1 MSCPQTDQKPVLSE
15 LVQLSVNNKN
25 SPPGA
30 VPFAR
35 PGQAEKRKHILP
47 GNYSL
52 QTPPVRLMF
61 DAPPEASM
69 RYHCVPEYYLLHSI
83 LFLRVEPVSLAS
95 LKGHVCCCLKCY
107 KLKTPRLC
115 RQVLSSRRKTGTRV
129 ADKGYIQSP
138 LPGTAISVKPE
149 SAARRYTLPLPP
161 V

>member
-95 LKGHVCCCLKCY
+95 LKGHVCCRWKCY
-107 KLKTPRLC
+107 KLKTPRLYAGKFSALDEKQE
-115 RQVLSSRRKTGTRV
+115 QVSLTRV
-129 ADKGYIQSP
+129 MFSRPCRRP
-138 LPGTAISVKPE
+138 LSQ
-149 SAARRYTLPLPP
+149 
-161 V
+161 

>member
-1 MSCPQTDQKPVLSE
+1 MLLRRLDYSAGALRLSCPQTDQKPVLSE

-52 QTPPVRLMF
+52 QSPPVRLMF

-69 RYHCVPEYYLLHSI
+69 RYHCVPEYSLLNSI
-83 LFLRVEPVSLAS
+83 LFLRVEQVSLAS

-107 KLKTPRLC
+107 KLKTARLYAGKFLALGEK
-115 RQVLSSRRKTGTRV
+115 QEHVSLTRV
-129 ADKGYIQSP
+129 IFSRPCPGP
-138 LPGTAISVKPE
+138 LSQ
-149 SAARRYTLPLPP
+149 
-161 V
+161 

>member
-1 MSCPQTDQKPVLSE
+1 MLLRRLDYSAGALRLSCPQTDQKPVLSE

-52 QTPPVRLMF
+52 QSPPVRLMF

-69 RYHCVPEYYLLHSI
+69 RYHCVPEYDLLHSI

-107 KLKTPRLC
+107 KLKTPRLYAGKFLALGEK
-115 RQVLSSRRKTGTRV
+115 QEHVSLTRV
-129 ADKGYIQSP
+129 IFSRPCPGP
-138 LPGTAISVKPE
+138 LSQ
-149 SAARRYTLPLPP
+149 
-161 V
+161 